1 MLIYKFNNDQTNV
14 SIQIKLLDNSF
25 VSNWKDYVKRTS
37 KRLPHLVWSFHPH
50 HVTQQLVTN
59 VNYKFFILN
68 ILKSFILLGKHYRID
83 YSAEIIE
90 LKSLLIDY
98 STLTQHHL
106 NKWHRH
112 FTSLAK
118 LLNPFVS
125 STTFTDTPIDKIHH
139 AIHEL
144 NNNSHLLETLTYP
157 KLSRINKLVPNQMY
171 YGLHAA
177 STNHLEDNEAIWG
190 TETVEYITEEFDFSI
205 QSHNHNVWITDDI
218 LGKDH
223 FKCWFEED
231 DPINDDIGGNTLMT
245 PNITFDPNKV
255 FTRTIEDPE
264 FQKFVINSNKKLN
277 RYPIGDIEN
286 IDEIDWNNITNLKL
300 KSIELDG
307 SILWKYEQ
315 P

>member
-1 MLIYKFNNDQTNV
+1 MLIYKFNNDNTPI

-25 VSNWKDYVKRTS
+25 VANWKDYVRRTS
-37 KRLPHLVWSFHPH
+37 KRIPNLVWSFHPH

-59 VNYKFFILN
+59 VNYKFFIFNL
-68 ILKSFILLGKHYRID
+68 LKSFILLGKHYRID

-98 STLTQHHL
+98 SNLTQHHL

-118 LLNPFVS
+118 SLNPFVS

-157 KLSRINKLVPNQMY
+157 KLFRINKLVPNQMY

-177 STNHLEDNEAIWG
+177 STSHLEDNEAIWG
-190 TETVEYITEEFDFSI
+190 TETVEYITEEFDFST
-205 QSHNHNVWITDDI
+205 QSYNHNVWITDDI

-255 FTRTIEDPE
+255 FTKTIEDPE
-264 FQKFVINSNKKLN
+264 FQQFVINSNKKLN

-307 SILWKYEQ
+307 SILWKYE
-315 P
+315 